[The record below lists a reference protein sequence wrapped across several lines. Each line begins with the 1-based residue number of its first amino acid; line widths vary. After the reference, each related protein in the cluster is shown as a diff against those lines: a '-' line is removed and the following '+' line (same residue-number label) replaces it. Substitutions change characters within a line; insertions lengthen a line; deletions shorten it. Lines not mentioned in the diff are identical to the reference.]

1 MEWVLQLFDE
11 LDDALAVL
19 AHWSVG
25 SIPWSPPARARRAL
39 HSASGLRSFRG
50 SDEPVDSAAGRV

>member
-19 AHWSVG
+19 AHWSQG
-25 SIPWSPPARARRAL
+25 LIPWAPWRPGLALQSVPGLKPLRATDAPI
-39 HSASGLRSFRG
+39 
-50 SDEPVDSAAGRV
+50 DTAAGRA